1 MGAGKK
7 SDKFVKTQKKLPD
20 LKMGQ
25 IENMTGK
32 NMTFSSDSEEP
43 NGVRFDKEFIFKVVA
58 YD

>member
-1 MGAGKK
+1 
-7 SDKFVKTQKKLPD
+7 
-20 LKMGQ
+20 MGQ

-58 YD
+58 YDQGRRECSELRSLYWRK